1 MEGGERGERFEL
13 AERFYRIP
21 CKSILKHIDF
31 KISYQAFNP
40 FRPDPRCVTYGRDLS
55 KYVFLVFINKF

>member
-40 FRPDPRCVTYGRDLS
+40 FRPDPRCVTYGR